1 MSPLTCKDK
10 FFRRTI
16 FKTPGESHMSRKDKL
31 PILSRREFLIA
42 AAAIPAIANAQIK
55 IKPAQTKIAFGSCA
69 WQGDPQPIW
78 TTIANANPA
87 LYIGGGDN
95 VYCDSDDLAVIRKAY
110 ADLAAKP
117 EWRNFRARIP
127 VIATW
132 DDHDY
137 GWNDSGSEYPKK
149 HESKEVFLEFF
160 EEPLNSPRRSR
171 DGVYQSYIY
180 GKGDQSLQII
190 LLDLRWFKDE
200 TTMLGDEQWQ
210 WLEEE
215 LQKPARV
222 RLLMSSIQFISDEH
236 DWEKW
241 ANLPHERRRFL
252 ELIDKL
258 QIENLLILSGDMH
271 FGEISRM
278 KTPAG
283 REIYDFTASGLNYVE
298 NYAVANRFRVALY
311 EDTPHFGMV
320 NIDWETL
327 ILTLELRNDQGAVVR
342 THDVQ
347 LRSLE
352 GS

>member
-1 MSPLTCKDK
+1 
-10 FFRRTI
+10 
-16 FKTPGESHMSRKDKL
+16 MSRKDKR
-31 PILSRREFLIA
+31 LSRREFLTRTLA
-42 AAAIPAIANAQIK
+42 AALPAVAHAQIK
-55 IKPAQTKIAFGSCA
+55 IKTAPTKIAFGSCA
-69 WQGDPQPIW
+69 WQGDDQPIW
-78 TTIANANPA
+78 DAIAATNPA

-95 VYCDSDDLAVIRKAY
+95 VYCDTEDVKVMHQAY

-117 EWRNFRARIP
+117 EWQRFRSQVP

-137 GWNDSGSEYPKK
+137 GCNDSGAEYPKK
-149 HESKEVFLEFF
+149 RESKEIFLDFF
-160 EEPLNSPRRSR
+160 AEPQTSPRRFR

-180 GKGDQSLQII
+180 GTGDQSLQII
-190 LLDLRWFKDE
+190 LLDMRWFKDGQ
-200 TTMLGDEQWQ
+200 TFLGKDQWR
-210 WLEEE
+210 WLENE
-215 LQKPARV
+215 LQKPARA
-222 RLLMSSIQFISDEH
+222 RLLMSSIQFISEEH
-236 DWEKW
+236 EWEKW
-241 ANLPHERRRFL
+241 SNLPQEKRRL
-252 ELIDKL
+252 LDLIDRL

-278 KTPAG
+278 KTPMG

-298 NYAVANRFRVALY
+298 NFAVSNRFRVALY
-311 EDTPHFGMV
+311 EDTPHFGLV

-327 ILTLELRNDQGAVVR
+327 ILTLELRNLQGAVVR